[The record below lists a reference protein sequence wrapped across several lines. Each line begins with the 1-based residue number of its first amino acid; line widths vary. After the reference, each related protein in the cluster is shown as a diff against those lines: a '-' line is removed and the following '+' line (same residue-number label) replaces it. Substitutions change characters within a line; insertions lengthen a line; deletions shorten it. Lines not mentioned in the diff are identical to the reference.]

1 MAYDIMKAIYECTS
15 SNKDLIAENIKES
28 TKQAFEYTYNKYDI
42 YIDLDYTE
50 SYIAMISDLNA
61 FKYTIPL
68 KKLTLYPYDNA
79 FELLDQGDYVSFDYS
94 GQLTDWLV
102 LNLDKH
108 YDYNVVGRIYKSNNV
123 MKWIN
128 DSGEIISY
136 PCIFNS
142 SKTGANADIM
152 TDKYMEV
159 VSKDR
164 TVFVQK
170 NDGTLS
176 IDEGDRFIFGS
187 NVFRIGHIDDYGID
201 GVIQF
206 YMEQDQSNDET
217 DNFELGIANY
227 YDKYVEEEA
236 PSTDTIII
244 NSTPDIEQIKTN
256 ESYTFALSTTNE
268 GVEIPS
274 SYTISLNIGSS
285 GDYEFSSN
293 VEEYTIVN
301 NGGRGE
307 VIVDVYDSTND
318 ITEQFI
324 YELKGLW

>member
-1 MAYDIMKAIYECTS
+1 MAYELMKAIYECSS
-15 SNKDLIAENIKES
+15 SNKELIANDIKQSTIDAFENI
-28 TKQAFEYTYNKYDI
+28 YNKYDI
-42 YIDLDYTE
+42 YIDLDYTTP
-50 SYIAMISDLNA
+50 YIAMISDLNA
-61 FKYTIPL
+61 FKYTIAL

-79 FELLDQGDYVSFDYS
+79 FELLDQGDYVSFNYS
-94 GQLTDWLV
+94 GELTDWLV
-102 LNLDKH
+102 LNLDKQ

-152 TDKYMEV
+152 SDKYMEI

-170 NDGTLS
+170 NDDTLS
-176 IDEGDRFIFGS
+176 INEGDRFIFGS
-187 NVFRIGHIDDYGID
+187 NVFQIGHIDDYGID

-206 YMEQDQSNDET
+206 YMEQDQSNNET

-227 YDKYVEEEA
+227 YDKYVEPDDEPTE
-236 PSTDTIII
+236 TLLI
-244 NSTPDIEQIKTN
+244 NVTPDVDEIKTG
-256 ESYTFALSTTNE
+256 ESHTFSLSTTDS
-268 GVEIPS
+268 GVVIPS
-274 SYTISLNIGSS
+274 SYTISINVGST
-285 GDYEFSSN
+285 GDYTFSSDID
-293 VEEYTIVN
+293 EYTITN
-301 NGGRGE
+301 NSGSGE

-318 ITEQFI
+318 LTEQFI
-324 YELKGLW
+324 YTLKGLW